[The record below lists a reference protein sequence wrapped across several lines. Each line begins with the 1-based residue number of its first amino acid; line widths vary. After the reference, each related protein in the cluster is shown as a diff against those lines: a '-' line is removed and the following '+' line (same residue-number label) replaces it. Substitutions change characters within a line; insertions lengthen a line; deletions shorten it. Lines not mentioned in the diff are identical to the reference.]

1 MSDADGELTVTRA
14 AALCPD
20 IREIVLARPDGG
32 VLPSFAPGSHIG
44 LHCGPDL
51 RNSYSLTGSGLD
63 PRHYAISV
71 RLDPAGRGGSRWAH
85 GLRPGDRVRVDP
97 PRSAFAPV
105 ATARHHL
112 LVAGGIGVT
121 PLLAHVR
128 AALTWGRSFQLHY
141 AHRPGHGAHLDELR
155 ALCGDRLRVAHSAPA
170 LWAALGPALRRQP
183 LGTHLYVC
191 GPAALNEAVTAA
203 ATAAGWPEQRV
214 HTEAFAA
221 PPVAPGTPFTV
232 RLARSG
238 REFAVGAE
246 QTMLDALLAE
256 GAAVPNLCRQ
266 GVCGECRLPVRSGR
280 AEHRDSF
287 LTADERGTA
296 VLPCVSRATGRLELE
311 L

>member
-1 MSDADGELTVTRA
+1 MSDELVVTRA
-14 AALCPD
+14 TTLCPD
-20 IREIVLARPDGG
+20 VREIVLTHPDGG
-32 VLPSFAPGSHIG
+32 ILPSFAPGSHIG
-44 LHCGPDL
+44 LHCGAGP
-51 RNSYSLTGSGLD
+51 RNSYSLTGDGLD

-85 GLRPGDRVRVDP
+85 GLRPGDRVRIDP

-128 AALTWGRSFQLHY
+128 AALTWGRSFHLYY
-141 AHRPGHGAHLDELR
+141 AHRPGRGAHLDELR
-155 ALCGDRLRVAHSAPA
+155 ALCGDRLRVAHSATA

-203 ATAAGWPEQRV
+203 AAAAGWPEQRV

-221 PPVAPGTPFTV
+221 PPVAPGAPFTV

>member
-1 MSDADGELTVTRA
+1 MSDELTVTRA
-14 AALCPD
+14 TALCPD
-20 IREIVLARPDGG
+20 VREIVLARPDGD

-44 LHCGPDL
+44 LHCGPGL
-51 RNSYSLTGSGLD
+51 RNAYSLTGHGLD
-63 PRHYAISV
+63 PRHYAVSV
-71 RLDPAGRGGSRWAH
+71 RLDPAGRGGSRWVH

-105 ATARHHL
+105 ADARHHL

-128 AALTWGRSFQLHY
+128 AALTWGRSFRLHY
-141 AHRPGHGAHLDELR
+141 AHRPGHGAHADELR
-155 ALCGDRLRVAHSAPA
+155 ALCGDRLEVAHSAAA

-191 GPAALNEAVTAA
+191 GPAALNDAVTAA
-203 ATAAGWPEQRV
+203 AAEAGWPDQRV

-221 PPVAPGTPFTV
+221 APVAAGSSFTV

-238 REFAVGAE
+238 HEFEVGAE
-246 QTMLDALLAE
+246 QTMLDALLAR

-266 GVCGECRLPVRSGR
+266 GVCGECRLGVRSGR
-280 AEHRDSF
+280 AEHRDTV